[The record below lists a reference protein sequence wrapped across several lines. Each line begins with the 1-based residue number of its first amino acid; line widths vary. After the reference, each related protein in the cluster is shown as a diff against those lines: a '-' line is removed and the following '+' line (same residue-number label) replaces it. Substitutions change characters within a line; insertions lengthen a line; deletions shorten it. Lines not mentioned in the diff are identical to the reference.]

1 MIACTADR
9 PKGDCPVKRLLRL
22 DGLRPANLLLLLALP
37 FLVWLFAT
45 STDYSRSLAAIIGVE
60 RGSAAL
66 LPGFGLCLA
75 VLAGPIAACLA
86 PRRFALPAASAAL
99 VAGGLLALTG
109 LGQPFL
115 ASTVANAVD
124 ATTSPLVVQGESPR
138 VLTEAAA
145 ATVALTTR
153 LIAAALT
160 LANLALLLLSFRATH
175 PAARRALIALNA
187 LGLAWLLLFAHLG
200 FATGLAVAIRAG
212 VTAYVLAS
220 ILALVWVG
228 LMQLKP
234 GPRTLPVFGL
244 LTVAALSLAGWQM
257 LQPRLPYTLIGT
269 PEGTIGITAGTPG
282 QIVDAIRHGSYPGAP
297 EGEVKLKTVV
307 KPEDALAQVRS
318 GKLGGAV
325 VPTPLAPP
333 DLILWQTEVLPDA
346 QANLATT
353 ALVLGIALALLA
365 ACGFIYHRHPL
376 SIAAEFLIDTLR
388 GIPMLVI
395 ILYIG
400 LPLAGVLKSSTG
412 GFLDPPNLLRG
423 IVAMAIAYS
432 AYMAEIFRAGI
443 NAVPQGQIE
452 AARSLGLSRW
462 QTARHV
468 ILPQALRIVIPPM
481 GNEFIAILKD
491 TSLLSILSIRDLTQ
505 RMREFQS
512 ATFLTFA
519 PYNTVAIVY
528 VFLTLVAA
536 SLVARVERRYRT
548 HRH

>member
-1 MIACTADR
+1 MGDR
-9 PKGDCPVKRLLRL
+9 PVTRLLRL

-37 FLVWLFAT
+37 FLIWLFAT
-45 STDYSRSLAAIIGVE
+45 SADYTRSLAAIIGVE

-66 LPGFGLCLA
+66 LPGFFLCLGAFAGPIAASLLPRRYALPAAVLA
-75 VLAGPIAACLA
+75 VLAGLA
-86 PRRFALPAASAAL
+86 
-99 VAGGLLALTG
+99 LALTG
-109 LGQPFL
+109 TGLPFL
-115 ASTVANAVD
+115 ASTLANAVD
-124 ATTSPLVVQGESPR
+124 ATTSPLVVPGETPR
-138 VLTEAAA
+138 LLTEAAA
-145 ATVALTTR
+145 ATVAQISR
-153 LIAAALT
+153 LIAGILT
-160 LANLALLLLSFRATH
+160 LANAALLVLVFRSRH
-175 PAARRALIALNA
+175 PAPRRVLIALNA

-234 GPRTLPVFGL
+234 GPRTLPLFIL
-244 LTVAALSLAGWQM
+244 LTVAALSLAAWAM
-257 LQPRLPYTLIGT
+257 LQPRLPYALIGT
-269 PEGTIGITAGTPG
+269 GEGTIGITAGTPG
-282 QIVDAIRHGSYPGAP
+282 QIVDAVRYGSWPGAP

-307 KPEDALAQVRS
+307 KPEDALSQVRS
-318 GKLGGAV
+318 GKLTGAV
-325 VPTPLAPP
+325 IPTPLAPP

-365 ACGFIYHRHPL
+365 ACGFIYQRHPL

-400 LPLAGVLKSSTG
+400 LPLAGVLKSSTN

-423 IVAMAIAYS
+423 ITAMAIAYS
-432 AYMAEIFRAGI
+432 AYIAEIFRAGI
-443 NAVPQGQIE
+443 NAVPQGQVE

-528 VFLTLVAA
+528 VFLTLIAA
-536 SLVARVERRYRT
+536 SLVARVERRFRT

>member
-1 MIACTADR
+1 MTF
-9 PKGDCPVKRLLRL
+9 LLRL
-22 DGLRPANLLLLLALP
+22 DRLRPANLLLLLALP
-37 FLVWLFAT
+37 FLVWLFA
-45 STDYSRSLAAIIGVE
+45 SSADYSRSLAAIVGVE

-66 LPGFGLCLA
+66 LPGFLLSLTLFAGALAATLTRGRTSIALAAISLAAGLILCLTP
-75 VLAGPIAACLA
+75 V
-86 PRRFALPAASAAL
+86 
-99 VAGGLLALTG
+99 
-109 LGQPFL
+109 GQGFF

-124 ATTSPLVVQGESPR
+124 ATTSPWIVRGESPR
-138 VLTEAAA
+138 ILTD
-145 ATVALTTR
+145 VAGDMVARTTR
-153 LIAAALT
+153 LAAMVLSLANAAL
-160 LANLALLLLSFRATH
+160 LALVLSKGSRL
-175 PAARRALIALNA
+175 ARRMVLGLNA
-187 LGLAWLLLFAHLG
+187 AGLAWLVLFAHLG

-212 VTAYVLAS
+212 VTAYVLAA

-228 LMQLKP
+228 LMQLRP
-234 GPRTLPVFGL
+234 GPRTLPGFAVL
-244 LTVAALSLAGWQM
+244 ALAALALAGWQM
-257 LQPRLPYTLIGT
+257 LQPRLPLALIGT
-269 PEGTIGITAGTPG
+269 AAGTIGITAGTPA
-282 QIVDAIRHGSYPGAP
+282 QVVDTIRRGSYPGAP
-297 EGEVKLKTVV
+297 DGEVKLKTIVSGEEAV
-307 KPEDALAQVRS
+307 MQVRS
-318 GKLGGAV
+318 GKLSGAV
-325 VPTPLAPP
+325 VPTPDAPP
-333 DLILWQTEVLPDA
+333 ELVFWQTEVLPDA
-346 QANLATT
+346 RANLATT

-365 ACGFIYHRHPL
+365 ICGFLYRRHPL

-443 NAVPQGQIE
+443 NAVPRGQIE

-468 ILPQALRIVIPPM
+468 ILPQAFRIVIPPM

-528 VFLTLVAA
+528 VFLTLIAA
-536 SLVARVERRYRT
+536 SLVARIEHRYRT
-548 HRH
+548 HRQ

>member
-1 MIACTADR
+1 MGDR
-9 PKGDCPVKRLLRL
+9 PVTRLLRL

-37 FLVWLFAT
+37 FLIWLFAT
-45 STDYSRSLAAIIGVE
+45 STDYTRSLAAIIGVE

-66 LPGFGLCLA
+66 LPGFFLCLG
-75 VLAGPIAACLA
+75 LFGGPIAASLL
-86 PRRFALPAASAAL
+86 PRRFALPCAVLAVL
-99 VAGGLLALTG
+99 AGLALALTG
-109 LGQPFL
+109 LGLPFL
-115 ASTVANAVD
+115 ASTLANAVD
-124 ATTSPLVVQGESPR
+124 ATTSPLVIPGETPR
-138 VLTEAAA
+138 LLTAAAA
-145 ATVALTTR
+145 ATVAQTSR
-153 LIAAALT
+153 LIAGILT
-160 LANLALLLLSFRATH
+160 LANAALLVLVFRSRH
-175 PAARRALIALNA
+175 PAPRRALIALNA

-234 GPRTLPVFGL
+234 GPRTLPLFAL
-244 LTVAALSLAGWQM
+244 LTIAALSLAAWAM

-269 PEGTIGITAGTPG
+269 GAGTVGITAGTPG
-282 QIVDAIRHGSYPGAP
+282 QIVDAVRYGSYPGAP
-297 EGEVKLKTVV
+297 EGEAKLKTVV
-307 KPEDALAQVRS
+307 KTEDALAQVQS
-318 GKLGGAV
+318 GKLTGAV
-325 VPTPLAPP
+325 LPTPLAPP
-333 DLILWQTEVLPDA
+333 ELILWQTEVLPDA

-365 ACGFIYHRHPL
+365 ACGFIYQRHPL

-400 LPLAGVLKSSTG
+400 LPLAGVLKSSTN

-423 IVAMAIAYS
+423 ITAMAIAYS
-432 AYMAEIFRAGI
+432 AYIAEIFRAGI
-443 NAVPQGQIE
+443 NAVPQGQVE
-452 AARSLGLSRW
+452 AARSLGLTRW

-528 VFLTLVAA
+528 VFLTLIAA
-536 SLVARVERRYRT
+536 SLVARVERRFRT

>member
-1 MIACTADR
+1 MIRLPR
-9 PKGDCPVKRLLRL
+9 PDA
-22 DGLRPANLLLLLALP
+22 LRPANLLLLLALP
-37 FLVWLFAT
+37 FLIWLFAT
-45 STDYSRSLAAIIGVE
+45 SGDYGRSLAAILGVE
-60 RGSAAL
+60 RGSGAL
-66 LPGFGLCLA
+66 LPGFILSLILFA
-75 VLAGPIAACLA
+75 AAIAAALA
-86 PRRFALPAASAAL
+86 PRRPAMLLAATSL
-99 VAGGLLALTG
+99 AAGGLLCLTPLG
-109 LGQPFL
+109 LPFF
-115 ASTVANAVD
+115 ASTLANAID
-124 ATTSPLVVQGESPR
+124 ATTSPLVVPGESPR
-138 VLTEAAA
+138 VLTDAAMA
-145 ATVALTTR
+145 MVAGTSR
-153 LIAAALT
+153 IIGAVLT
-160 LANLALLLLSFRATH
+160 LANALMFLLLGREATRTF
-175 PAARRALIALNA
+175 ARRATFALNG
-187 LGLAWLLLFAHLG
+187 LGLAWLLLVAHLG

-212 VTAYVLAS
+212 VTAYILAA

-234 GPRTLPVFGL
+234 GRRTLPVFAL
-244 LTVAALSLAGWQM
+244 LTLAALSLAGWQF
-257 LQPRLPYTLIGT
+257 LQPRLPYALIGT
-269 PEGTIGITAGTPG
+269 PDGPIGITAGTPG
-282 QIVDAIRHGSYPGAP
+282 QIVDAVRYGTYAGAP
-297 EGEVKLKTVV
+297 EEEPKLKTVV

-318 GKLGGAV
+318 GKLSGAV
-325 VPTPLAPP
+325 IPTPVAPP
-333 DLILWQTEVLPDA
+333 DLIRWQTEVLPDA
-346 QANLATT
+346 TANLATT

-365 ACGFIYHRHPL
+365 ACGFIYQRHPL

-432 AYMAEIFRAGI
+432 AYIAEIFRAGI

-452 AARSLGLSRW
+452 AARSLGLTRW
-462 QTARHV
+462 QTARQV
-468 ILPQALRIVIPPM
+468 ILPQAFRIVIPPM

-512 ATFLTFA
+512 ATFLTLA

-528 VFLTLVAA
+528 VFLTLIAA
-536 SLVARVERRYRT
+536 SLVARVEHRFRN

>member
-1 MIACTADR
+1 M
-9 PKGDCPVKRLLRL
+9 KFLSRL

-37 FLVWLFAT
+37 FLVWLFST
-45 STDYSRSLAAIIGVE
+45 STDYNRSLAAILGIEHGA
-60 RGSAAL
+60 SAL
-66 LPGFGLCLA
+66 LPGFLLCFAL
-75 VLAGPIAACLA
+75 LAGTFTASLA
-86 PRRFALPAASAAL
+86 PRRIALPSAAL
-99 VAGGLLALTG
+99 VLGAGLILCLTG
-109 LGQPFL
+109 LGQPFF

-124 ATTSPLVVQGESPR
+124 ATSSPLVVPGESPR
-138 VLTEAAA
+138 LLTESAAA
-145 ATVALTTR
+145 AVAQASR

-160 LANLALLLLSFRATH
+160 LANAVLLGLLFRDGSLR
-175 PAARRALIALNA
+175 AARRVVLALNG
-187 LGLAWLLLFAHLG
+187 LGLTWLMLYAHLG

-212 VTAYVLAS
+212 VTAYILAS

-228 LMQLKP
+228 LMQLRP
-234 GPRTLPVFGL
+234 GRRTLPIFVL
-244 LTVAALSLAGWQM
+244 LTLAALSLAAWQL
-257 LQPRLPYTLIGT
+257 LQPRLPYALIGT
-269 PEGTIGITAGTPG
+269 AGGTIGITAGTPG
-282 QIVDAIRHGSYPGAP
+282 QIVDAVRYGAYPGAP
-297 EGEVKLKTVV
+297 EGEAKLKTVV
-307 KPEDALAQVRS
+307 KPEDALAQVAS
-318 GKLGGAV
+318 GKLSGAV

-333 DLILWQTEVLPDA
+333 GLILWQTEVLPDA
-346 QANLATT
+346 TANLATT

-365 ACGFIYHRHPL
+365 ACGFIYRRHPL

-452 AARSLGLSRW
+452 AARSLGLTRW

-468 ILPQALRIVIPPM
+468 ILPQAFRIVIPPM

-528 VFLTLVAA
+528 VFLTLIAA
-536 SLVARVERRYRT
+536 SLVARVEHRFRN

>member
-1 MIACTADR
+1 MT
-9 PKGDCPVKRLLRL
+9 RLFRL

-37 FLVWLFAT
+37 FLIWLFAT
-45 STDYSRSLAAIIGVE
+45 SADYTRSLAAIIGVE

-66 LPGFGLCLA
+66 LPGFFLCLA
-75 VLAGPIAACLA
+75 LFGGPIAASL
-86 PRRFALPAASAAL
+86 PSRRFALPAAAL
-99 VAGGLLALTG
+99 SVLAGLALALTG
-109 LGQPFL
+109 IGLPFF
-115 ASTVANAVD
+115 ASTLANAVD
-124 ATTSPLVVQGESPR
+124 ATTSPLVVPGETPR
-138 VLTEAAA
+138 LLTEAAA
-145 ATVALTTR
+145 ATVAQTSR
-153 LIAAALT
+153 LIAGALT
-160 LANLALLLLSFRATH
+160 LVNAGLLVLTFRSQH
-175 PAARRALIALNA
+175 PAPRRVLIALNA

-234 GPRTLPVFGL
+234 GRRTLPLFTL
-244 LTVAALSLAGWQM
+244 LTVAALSLASWAM

-269 PEGTIGITAGTPG
+269 GEGTVGITAGTPG
-282 QIVDAIRHGSYPGAP
+282 QIVDAVRHGSYPGAP

-307 KPEDALAQVRS
+307 KPEEALAQVQS
-318 GKLGGAV
+318 GKLTGAV
-325 VPTPLAPP
+325 IPTPLAPP
-333 DLILWQTEVLPDA
+333 ELILWQTEVLPDA

-353 ALVLGIALALLA
+353 ALVLGIGLALLA

-400 LPLAGVLKSSTG
+400 LPLAGVLKSSTN
-412 GFLDPPNLLRG
+412 GFLDPPNLMRG
-423 IVAMAIAYS
+423 ITAMAIAYS

-443 NAVPQGQIE
+443 NAVPTGQVE
-452 AARSLGLSRW
+452 AARSLGLTRW

-468 ILPQALRIVIPPM
+468 ILPQAFRIVIPPM

-528 VFLTLVAA
+528 VFLTLIAA

>member
-1 MIACTADR
+1 MH
-9 PKGDCPVKRLLRL
+9 RLLRL

-45 STDYSRSLAAIIGVE
+45 SADYTRSLAAIIGVE
-60 RGSAAL
+60 RGASAL
-66 LPGFGLCLA
+66 LPGFLLCL
-75 VLAGPIAACLA
+75 VFFAGPLAASLL
-86 PRRFALPAASAAL
+86 PRRFALPAAILS
-99 VAGGLLALTG
+99 VISGLTLILTG
-109 LGQPFL
+109 IGQPFL

-124 ATTSPLVVQGESPR
+124 ATTSPLVVKGETPR
-138 VLTEAAA
+138 LLTEAAA
-145 ATVALTTR
+145 ATVAQFSR
-153 LIAAALT
+153 LMAGGLT
-160 LANLALLLLSFRATH
+160 LANAALLALTFRAQH
-175 PAARRALIALNA
+175 PAPRRALIILNA

-200 FATGLAVAIRAG
+200 FATGLAVAVRAG

-234 GPRTLPVFGL
+234 GPRTLPLFTL

-257 LQPRLPYTLIGT
+257 LQPRLAYTLIGT
-269 PEGTIGITAGTPG
+269 GEGTVGITAGTPG
-282 QIVDAIRHGSYPGAP
+282 QIVEAVRHGSYPGAP

-307 KPEDALAQVRS
+307 KPEDAIVQVQS
-318 GKLGGAV
+318 GKLSGAV
-325 VPTPLAPP
+325 VPTPLAPA

-365 ACGFIYHRHPL
+365 ACGFLYHRHPL

-400 LPLAGVLKSSTG
+400 LPLAGVLKSSTN

-423 IVAMAIAYS
+423 ITAMAIAYS

-443 NAVPQGQIE
+443 NAVPRGQVE
-452 AARSLGLSRW
+452 AARSLGLTRW

-468 ILPQALRIVIPPM
+468 ILPQAFRIVIPPM

-528 VFLTLVAA
+528 VFLTLIAA
-536 SLVARVERRYRT
+536 SLVARVENRFRT

>member
-1 MIACTADR
+1 MTF
-9 PKGDCPVKRLLRL
+9 LLRL
-22 DGLRPANLLLLLALP
+22 DRLRPANLLLLLALP
-37 FLVWLFAT
+37 FLVWLFAN
-45 STDYSRSLAAIIGVE
+45 SADYSRSLTAIIGVE

-66 LPGFGLCLA
+66 LPGFGLSLA
-75 VLAGPIAACLA
+75 LFAGALGAAVTQGRLA
-86 PRRFALPAASAAL
+86 PALGALSL
-99 VAGGLLALTG
+99 VAGLILCLTSA
-109 LGQPFL
+109 GQDFF

-124 ATTSPLVVQGESPR
+124 ATTSPLVVRGESPR
-138 VLTEAAA
+138 ALTAAA
-145 ATVALTTR
+145 GEMVAHTVRLAAIALS
-153 LIAAALT
+153 LANAAL
-160 LANLALLLLSFRATH
+160 LALVLRGGGRLARRLLLG
-175 PAARRALIALNA
+175 LNA
-187 LGLAWLLLFAHLG
+187 VGLAWLLLFAHLG

-212 VTAYVLAS
+212 VTAYVLAA
-220 ILALVWVG
+220 ILALIWVG
-228 LMQLKP
+228 LMQLRP
-234 GPRTLPVFGL
+234 GPRTLPAFAL
-244 LTVAALSLAGWQM
+244 MALAALALAGWQM
-257 LQPRLPYTLIGT
+257 LQPRLPLALIGT
-269 PEGTIGITAGTPG
+269 AGGTIGITAGTPA
-282 QIVDAIRHGSYPGAP
+282 QVVDAVRHGSYPGAP
-297 EGEVKLKTVV
+297 DGKATLKTIVTAEEAV
-307 KPEDALAQVRS
+307 AQVRS
-318 GKLGGAV
+318 GKLSGAV

-333 DLILWQTEVLPDA
+333 DLVFWQIQVLPDA
-346 QANLATT
+346 RANLAAT

-365 ACGFIYHRHPL
+365 TCGFLYRRHPL

-452 AARSLGLSRW
+452 AARSLGLTRW

-468 ILPQALRIVIPPM
+468 ILPQAFRIVIPPM

-528 VFLTLVAA
+528 VFLTLIAA
-536 SLVARVERRYRT
+536 SLVARIEGRYQT

>member
-1 MIACTADR
+1 
-9 PKGDCPVKRLLRL
+9 VKLPTRI

-45 STDYSRSLAAIIGVE
+45 STDYTRSLAAIIGVE
-60 RGSAAL
+60 RGAAAFLPGFLLTLTLFAAPIAALFLRSLAIPLALAAL
-66 LPGFGLCLA
+66 L
-75 VLAGPIAACLA
+75 AG
-86 PRRFALPAASAAL
+86 
-99 VAGGLLALTG
+99 LALWLTP

-124 ATTSPLVVQGESPR
+124 ATTSALVVKGQAPR
-138 VLTEAAA
+138 LLTDAAFA
-145 ATVALTTR
+145 ATSRIAGLAALALTFANT
-153 LIAAALT
+153 ALLVTFLRTGST
-160 LANLALLLLSFRATH
+160 LARRLLLM
-175 PAARRALIALNA
+175 IDGI
-187 LGLAWLLLFAHLG
+187 GLAWLLLYAHLG

-212 VTAYVLAS
+212 VTAYILAA

-228 LMQLKP
+228 LLQL
-234 GPRTLPVFGL
+234 GRGRHTLAIFTAL
-244 LTVAALSLAGWQM
+244 ALAALSLAAWQL
-257 LQPRLPYTLIGT
+257 LQPRLALSLIGQ
-269 PEGTIGITAGTPG
+269 PSGTIGITAGTPG
-282 QIVDAIRHGSYPGAP
+282 QLVAEIRSGSYPGAP
-297 EGEVKLKTVV
+297 EGEPKLKTVV
-307 KPEDALAQVRS
+307 QPEDAVAQVRS
-318 GKLGGAV
+318 GKLSGAV
-325 VPTPLAPP
+325 VPTALAPP
-333 DLILWQTEVLPDA
+333 DLVFWQTEVLPDA
-346 QANLATT
+346 RANLATT
-353 ALVLGIALALLA
+353 ALVLGIALGLLA
-365 ACGFIYHRHPL
+365 ACGFIYQRHPL

-412 GFLDPPNLLRG
+412 GLLDPPNLLRG
-423 IVAMAIAYS
+423 ITAMAIAYS

-443 NAVPQGQIE
+443 QAVPRGQVE

-462 QTARHV
+462 QTARQV
-468 ILPQALRIVIPPM
+468 ILPQAFRIVIPPM

-528 VFLTLVAA
+528 VFLTLIAA
-536 SLVARVERRYRT
+536 SLVARIEHRYRT

>member
-1 MIACTADR
+1 MKI
-9 PKGDCPVKRLLRL
+9 LHRL
-22 DGLRPANLLLLLALP
+22 DGLRPANLLLLLSLP
-37 FLVWLFAT
+37 FLVWLFFV
-45 STDYSRSLAAIIGVE
+45 SSDYSRSLSAIIGVE
-60 RGSAAL
+60 RGSSTQ
-66 LPGFGLCLA
+66 LPGF
-75 VLAGPIAACLA
+75 
-86 PRRFALPAASAAL
+86 
-99 VAGGLLALTG
+99 LLALVLFGAG
-109 LGQPFL
+109 LAAPLWRRHALPLALASLAAGLALWLTNLGLPFL
-115 ASTVANAVD
+115 ASALANAVD
-124 ATTSPLVVQGESPR
+124 AGSSPLVVAGETPR
-138 VLTEAAA
+138 RLTEAAFASVSRVSGISA
-145 ATVALTTR
+145 A
-153 LIAAALT
+153 ILT
-160 LANLALLLLSFRATH
+160 LVNATLFALSRYRPEKAGTF
-175 PAARRALIALNA
+175 ARRALLALNGI
-187 LGLAWLLLFAHLG
+187 GLAWLLLFAHLG
-200 FATGLAVAIRAG
+200 FATGLSVAIRAG
-212 VTAYVLAS
+212 ITAYILAS

-228 LMQLKP
+228 LMQLQP
-234 GPRTLPVFGL
+234 GRRTLPAFLVL
-244 LTVAALSLAGWQM
+244 ALAALSLAGWQM
-257 LQPRLPYTLIGT
+257 LQPRLPVALVGDASGT
-269 PEGTIGITAGTPG
+269 VGITAGTPG
-282 QIVDAIRHGSYPGAP
+282 QVVDAVRYGTYPDAP
-297 EGEVKLKTVV
+297 EGEAKLRTIVTA
-307 KPEDALAQVRS
+307 EDAIAQVRA
-318 GKLGGAV
+318 GKITGAV

-333 DLILWQTEVLPDA
+333 ELIRWQTEVLPDA
-346 QANLATT
+346 RANFATT

-443 NAVPQGQIE
+443 NAVPRGQVE
-452 AARSLGLSRW
+452 AARSLGLTRW

-468 ILPQALRIVIPPM
+468 ILPQAFRIVIPPM

-528 VFLTLVAA
+528 VFLTLIAA
-536 SLVARVERRYRT
+536 SLVARVEHRFRT

>member
-1 MIACTADR
+1 MIACTPDS
-9 PKGDCPVKRLLRL
+9 PKGETPVNRLLRL
-22 DGLRPANLLLLLALP
+22 DRLRPANLLLLLALP
-37 FLVWLFAT
+37 FLIWLFAT
-45 STDYSRSLAAIIGVE
+45 STDYTRSLAAIIGVE

-66 LPGFGLCLA
+66 LPGFALCLA
-75 VLAGPIAACLA
+75 LFAGPLAATLL
-86 PRRFALPAASAAL
+86 PRRFALPAAAL
-99 VAGGLLALTG
+99 AVLAGLALALTG
-109 LGQPFL
+109 VGQPFF
-115 ASTVANAVD
+115 ASTLANAVE
-124 ATTSPLVVQGESPR
+124 ATTSPLVVPGETPR
-138 VLTEAAA
+138 ILTEAAA
-145 ATVALTTR
+145 ATVDQISR
-153 LIAAALT
+153 LIAGALT
-160 LANLALLLLSFRATH
+160 LVNLALLALVFRSSHTA
-175 PAARRALIALNA
+175 PRRAVIALNA
-187 LGLAWLLLFAHLG
+187 LGLVWLLLFAHLG

-234 GPRTLPVFGL
+234 GPRTLPVFSL
-244 LTVAALSLAGWQM
+244 LTAAALSLAGWQM
-257 LQPRLPYTLIGT
+257 LQPRLAYTLIGT
-269 PEGTIGITAGTPG
+269 GEGTIGITAGTPG
-282 QIVDAIRHGSYPGAP
+282 QIVDAIRHGSYPGAV

-307 KPEDALAQVRS
+307 KPEDALAQVQS
-318 GKLGGAV
+318 GKLSGAV

-346 QANLATT
+346 RANLATT
-353 ALVLGIALALLA
+353 ALVLGIGLALLA

-423 IVAMAIAYS
+423 ISAMAIAYS

-443 NAVPQGQIE
+443 QAVPRGQVE

-462 QTARHV
+462 QTARQV
-468 ILPQALRIVIPPM
+468 ILPQAFRIVIPPM

-528 VFLTLVAA
+528 VFLTLIAA
-536 SLVARVERRYRT
+536 SLVARIEHRYRT